1 MVSAYTESGEMV
13 LFMCAQQIHFVFI
26 PNKRN
31 HTLDHYCRMFLNR
44 LFPLHTFIASNYRI
58 FLKCHC
64 ISFMFSVFFLLTHK
78 LHGNFHCVESFLL
91 TYIQMLAWRNSILKV
106 MTSLKRY
113 VMLYI
118 NVGLAECCGFNVVND
133 FQIN

>member
-64 ISFMFSVFFLLTHK
+64 ISFMFSVFFFVDTQVTWEFSLCRKLLA
-78 LHGNFHCVESFLL
+78 
-91 TYIQMLAWRNSILKV
+91 YIHS
-106 MTSLKRY
+106 
-113 VMLYI
+113 
-118 NVGLAECCGFNVVND
+118 NVGLEKFHPESYD
-133 FQIN
+133 FIEKVCNALYQCRISRMLWL